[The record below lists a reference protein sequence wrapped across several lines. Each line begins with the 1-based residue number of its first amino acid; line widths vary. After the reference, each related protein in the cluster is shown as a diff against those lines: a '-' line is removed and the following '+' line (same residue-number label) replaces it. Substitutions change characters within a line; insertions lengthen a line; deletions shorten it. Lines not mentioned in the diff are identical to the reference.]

1 MMKTGETSVIGG
13 YYGRGKK
20 TEMKGCFHYRIPLK
34 EVQKE
39 YPRMWMKT
47 RRIQNQAKERVI
59 KGGNGQLCQRQL
71 TEQEMQTVNCPLDL
85 TTRSLKTITK
95 VVSVQGEGG
104 YQKGVN

>member
-1 MMKTGETSVIGG
+1 MMKTGETSVIGDFMAG
-13 YYGRGKK
+13 EKRQ
-20 TEMKGCFHYRIPLK
+20 MKGCFHYRIPLK
-34 EVQKE
+34 EIQKE

-71 TEQEMQTVNCPLDL
+71 TDQEMQTVNCPLGL
-85 TTRSLKTITK
+85 TTRRSLKTITK